1 MERNIN
7 KKIDLHNQD
16 YKEFIKQNFIE
27 LDEFISINT
36 KDTPTKYDKIRTC
49 LLSTLQ
55 KCYDYK
61 KISLNKDDF
70 QKRKRIKN
78 TVSLCERC
86 CACRAN
92 KEQCTR
98 RKKDGSDFCGT
109 HIKGVPHGVIED
121 KVEASQTNKK
131 GSVWAQDIKGIMY
144 YIDDND
150 NVYKTEDIMKNAV
163 NPKVIAKYST
173 LNNADTIEYSI
184 TTIH

>member
-7 KKIDLHNQD
+7 KKIDQHNQD
-16 YKEFIKQNFIE
+16 YKEFIKLNFVE
-27 LDEFISINT
+27 LDGFISKSF
-36 KDTPTKYDKIRTC
+36 KDNSQNYSDIHTC

-61 KISLNKDDF
+61 KLGLNKDDF

-86 CACRAN
+86 CACRAS

-98 RKKDGSDFCGT
+98 RKKEGSDFCGT

-121 KVEASQTNKK
+121 KVESSQANKK
-131 GSVWAQDIKGIMY
+131 SSVWAQDIKGIMY
-144 YIDDND
+144 YIDDIN
-150 NVYKTEDIMKNAV
+150 NVYKTEDIMKNVV
-163 NPKVIAKYST
+163 NPSVIAKYSVT
-173 LNNADTIEYSI
+173 DTADKKNYSI
-184 TTIH
+184 TMV

>member
-7 KKIDLHNQD
+7 KKIDQHNQD
-16 YKEFIKQNFIE
+16 YKEFIKQNFVE
-27 LDEFISINT
+27 LDGFISNQFQTNT
-36 KDTPTKYDKIRTC
+36 QSYGDIHNH
-49 LLSTLQ
+49 LLSILQ

-61 KISLNKDDF
+61 KLCLDKDDF

-86 CACRAN
+86 CACRAS

-98 RKKDGSDFCGT
+98 RKKEGSDFCGT

-121 KVEASQTNKK
+121 KVEASQLNKK

-144 YIDDND
+144 YIDDAN
-150 NVYKTEDIMKNAV
+150 NVYKTEDIMKNVV
-163 NPKVIAKYST
+163 NPAVIAKYSVEDKGIT
-173 LNNADTIEYSI
+173 QGEYSI
-184 TTIH
+184 TIT